1 MPSLAASGRNQLS
14 HNQRVQ
20 EKRPLCILL
29 VEDDKDSLSALS
41 RLLKMSG
48 HRALPA
54 GTAAEALR
62 LAAAERCDVVV
73 SDVGLPD
80 RSGLELMRELADLYA
95 VPGIAVSGYTDAADV
110 RDCTQAGFSRHLKK
124 PIDFKELLRAVDEL
138 TRLGRGD
145 QGTSAARGSD
155 PQ

>member
-1 MPSLAASGRNQLS
+1 LS
-14 HNQRVQ
+14 HNQHVQ
-20 EKRPLCILL
+20 ERRSLCILL

-48 HRALPA
+48 HRALAA

-62 LAAAERCDVVV
+62 LAASERCDVVV

-80 RSGLELMRELADLYA
+80 RSGLELMRELSAIYR

-110 RDCTQAGFSRHLKK
+110 RECTQAGFSRHLKK

-145 QGTSAARGSD
+145 PSASAGAGD
-155 PQ
+155 PTPQ